1 MRGRDRRCRRGYSRF
16 GRRSKV
22 RGGRSFLQSRGGRHC
37 FMTLVLNG
45 GVDFGSGHHGGPALG
60 LERWKLMGVIVTRS
74 ESLSYVN

>member
-1 MRGRDRRCRRGYSRF
+1 
-16 GRRSKV
+16 
-22 RGGRSFLQSRGGRHC
+22 
-37 FMTLVLNG
+37 MTLVLNG